1 MKYPRRSLGRIISC
15 PTFSHSLGQ
24 KQSFNNALAKVRF
37 GMKSGSL
44 RKAGQLVAA
53 DGTDAPPLIP
63 LSKATASPPSPAI
76 EP

>member
-1 MKYPRRSLGRIISC
+1 MKYPHRSPGGIISC

-44 RKAGQLVAA
+44 RKAGHRNVNHEFA
-53 DGTDAPPLIP
+53 DSLMHGG
-63 LSKATASPPSPAI
+63 K
-76 EP
+76 